1 MSRRSAPKQA
11 TQSRPVPAV
20 APPAAPVVPI
30 DAPVAP
36 RRPWPGRLLRIGL
49 GLLALLIVG
58 GVGAAIWAVRRPLP
72 TTSGTLHM
80 AGLSAPVTVV
90 RDGAG
95 MPHLTAA
102 NSIDLFRA
110 QGYVVAQDRLW
121 QMDFYRRVGAGRLSE
136 VLGPTPLDTDRFVR
150 TVGWRRA
157 AQRELDAL
165 PAEYKLILQA
175 YSDGVNAFL
184 DTHGDTLPLEFTILG
199 YKPDHWTPLDTV
211 TFGKV
216 MAWDLSENMN
226 VEMTMADLQAKLG
239 VDKAAQYL
247 PAYSDSGTTIVPQ
260 SALPGRPQGGSAVSR
275 RLSGV
280 FGVGADSA
288 IGSNNWV
295 IAGSHTSDGKP
306 LLAND
311 PHLRV
316 QNPSIWYAM
325 QLRATDGS
333 LDVEGVTFAGAP
345 GIVVGHNATLAWGV
359 TNLGP
364 DTQDLFVEKLDPT
377 GRPGQYQYKGA
388 WRPLDVITETI
399 AVKGDVSQT
408 LTISSTVHGPLLNGV
423 ISQLTAP
430 SALSWTALQPGRLL
444 SAVISVDRAK
454 DWAGFHAALADW
466 SVPGQN
472 FVYADTAG
480 NIGYQ
485 ATGNWPVRAK
495 GNGLVPVDGSS
506 GDYDWVGT
514 VPYDQMPSVLNP
526 AQGYVVTANN
536 RVVGPNYPHLITGW
550 WFPPFRAE
558 RITAMIAAT
567 PKVSVDDVKRMQ
579 YDQHSVL
586 AAAVGQKLAA
596 LTGDGGVT
604 EAAARFKGWD
614 GNLSAD
620 SATAALYELTYNQ
633 ILTRTLSDELGGA
646 LAGEYLDNL
655 NPAANMLL
663 RNLLDTPQA
672 ALWDDTTT
680 PAHETRDDI
689 LRAALAAAVAT
700 LRTTQGTDTNAWSWG
715 AMHSITFAHTLGA
728 VPPLDRLFNLGPFP
742 TGGDNTTVNVG
753 SAIETTPGSN
763 QYIQNGHPSMRL
775 IQTPGDWTQ
784 TQLVFAPGESGQPG
798 SAHWG
803 DQVDGWLHSTYR
815 TLPWSADGIQRA
827 GEGTLTLEP

>member
-1 MSRRSAPKQA
+1 MSRRNGSARPKV
-11 TQSRPVPAV
+11 TRPAVVNVPVEPVVPVVPVAAV
-20 APPAAPVVPI
+20 APV
-30 DAPVAP
+30 
-36 RRPWPGRLLRIGL
+36 RRWPGRVLRIGL

-58 GVGAAIWAVRRPLP
+58 GVGAAIWMVRRPLP
-72 TTSGTLHM
+72 TTSGTLRL

-102 NSIDLFRA
+102 NSLDLFRA

-121 QMDFYRRVGAGRLSE
+121 QMDFYRRVGAGRLAE

-157 AQRELDAL
+157 AQKELDAL
-165 PAEYKLILQA
+165 PAEYKTILQA

-184 DTHGDTLPLEFTILG
+184 DTHSDELPLEFTILG

-226 VEMTMADLQAKLG
+226 VELTMSDLQAKLG

-247 PAYSDSGTTIVPQ
+247 PRYPDGGPIIVGQ
-260 SALPGRPQGGSAVSR
+260 SALPGRAAGGSAPAQ

-280 FGVGADSA
+280 FGGGAA
-288 IGSNNWV
+288 GGIGSNNWV
-295 IAGSHTSDGKP
+295 IGGSHTSDGKP

-311 PHLRV
+311 PHLGV

-345 GIVVGHNATLAWGV
+345 GIVVGHNATIAWGV

-364 DTQDLFVEKLDPT
+364 DTEDLFVEKLDAA
-377 GRPGQYQYKGA
+377 GHPGQYEYKGA

-399 AVKGDVSQT
+399 PVKGDVGQT

-423 ISQLTAP
+423 IPELTAP

-444 SAVISVDRAK
+444 SAVISVDRAR

-485 ATGNWPVRAK
+485 ATGVWPVRGK

-506 GDYDWVGT
+506 GEYDWTGT
-514 VPYDQMPSVLNP
+514 VPYAEMPSVLNP
-526 AQGYVVTANN
+526 AAGYIVTANN
-536 RVVGPNYPHLITGW
+536 RVVGADYPHLITGW
-550 WFPPFRAE
+550 WFPPFRAAE
-558 RITAMIAAT
+558 ITAMIQAT
-567 PKVSVDDVKRMQ
+567 PKVGVADIKRMQ
-579 YDQHSVL
+579 YDTHSQPAV
-586 AAAVGQKLAA
+586 AVGKALAG
-596 LTGDGGVT
+596 LSGPGVT
-604 EAAARFKGWD
+604 EGAARFKDWD
-614 GNLSAD
+614 GNLSTD
-620 SATAALYELTYNQ
+620 SATAALYQITYGEM
-633 ILTRTLSDELGGA
+633 LTRTLADDMGGT
-646 LAGEYLDNL
+646 LAAEYLGNL
-655 NPAANMLL
+655 NGAGDMLMQQ
-663 RNLLDTPQA
+663 LLADPQA
-672 ALWDDTTT
+672 ALWDDSST

-689 LRAALAAAVAT
+689 LRASLAAAVVR
-700 LRTTQGTDTNAWSWG
+700 LGTTQGTDMAAWSWG
-715 AMHSITFAHTLGA
+715 AMHTITFNHTLGV

-742 TGGDNTTVNVG
+742 TAGDRTTVNVG
-753 SAIETTPGSN
+753 SGFETTPGSN
-763 QYIQNGHPSMRL
+763 QFVQTSHPSMRL

-784 TQLVFAPGESGQPG
+784 SQLVFAPGESGQPG

-803 DQVDGWLHSTYR
+803 DQVDGWLHGTYR
-815 TLPWSADGIQRA
+815 TLPWSDAGIQQA
-827 GEGTLTLEP
+827 GEGTLTLQP